1 MEFLLGGGALVLQIG
16 CIIHAVRSGRMMPW
30 IFVLI
35 FLPVI
40 GSLIYLVVEVLPEFN
55 TSRRDRAV
63 KSGVKKIADPNRDF
77 RVAKREV
84 ELVGSADA
92 KRRLAEE
99 YLERGQHSDAVELY
113 ESALTG
119 AHSDDPAL
127 LWGLARARLA
137 NGDGAG
143 AQGALDTLQAS
154 NPKLISADAHLVYAR
169 ALELQ
174 GKDNEA
180 LVEYEKLARYFP
192 GEEARVRY
200 GLLLKKAGNEERARE
215 LFAEVIKLTD
225 GGPRHYRQAQKEWS
239 DIARRNL
246 G

>member
-1 MEFLLGGGALVLQIG
+1 MLEFLGIAALVLQIG
-16 CIIHAVRSGRMMPW
+16 CIVHAIRNGRMMPW

-40 GSLIYLVVEVLPEFN
+40 GSLIYLVMEVLPEFS
-55 TSRRDRAV
+55 TSRRAAAV
-63 KSGVKKIADPNRDF
+63 RSGVKSLADPNRDY
-77 RVAKREV
+77 RAAKRDV

-99 YLERGQHSDAVELY
+99 HLERGQAAEAVELY

-137 NGDGAG
+137 GGDGAG
-143 AQGALDTLQAS
+143 AQAALDTLQAS
-154 NPKLISADAHLVYAR
+154 NPKLISADAHLAYAR
-169 ALELQ
+169 ALEMQ
-174 GKDNEA
+174 GKNAEA

-200 GLLLKKAGNEERARE
+200 ALLLKKAGDEQKARE
-215 LFAEVIKLTD
+215 LFKEVLKLTD
-225 GGPRHYRQAQKEWS
+225 GGPRHYRRAQKEWS
-239 DIARRNL
+239 EIARRNL
-246 G
+246 